1 MSGKHDHS
9 HGRGRISP
17 KALSRLRI
25 AVLITA
31 AYMVAEAIGGL
42 LTNSLALLADA
53 GHMLTD
59 VGALA
64 LSLAAFSF
72 ATRPATPQKTFGY
85 YRLEVIAALVNGI
98 VLVLLALYIIWEAI
112 ERFRSPAEVAGLEM
126 TLIAAG
132 GLVVNIIAA
141 YLLHADHQHNLNL
154 RGAWLHVMGDM
165 LGSIAAIAAGVLIIA
180 FGFLWADALTSVII
194 SCIIFFNAARLV
206 KDSADVLLESTP
218 KHIDVAELET
228 ALTGHPAV
236 LNVHDLHVWTISSGM
251 EALSAHVAHDRSMP
265 ETELLLE
272 IRDMLQERF
281 HISHLT
287 IQLETADHTTDK
299 VFVCAMG
306 MNCFESTAAADH

>member
-1 MSGKHDHS
+1 
-9 HGRGRISP
+9 
-17 KALSRLRI
+17 
-25 AVLITA
+25 
-31 AYMVAEAIGGL
+31 MVAEAVGGW

-64 LSLAAFSF
+64 LSLAAFSL
-72 ATRPATPQKTFGY
+72 ALRPATPQKTFGY

-98 VLVLLALYIIWEAI
+98 VLILLAFYIVWEAI
-112 ERFRSPAEVAGLEM
+112 ARFRSPSEVAGVQM

-132 GLVVNIIAA
+132 GLLVNIVAA

-154 RGAWLHVMGDM
+154 RGAWLHVIGDM

-194 SCIIFFNAARLV
+194 SGIILFNAARLV

-218 KHIDVAELET
+218 KHIDINELET
-228 ALTGHPAV
+228 ALAEHPAV

-272 IRDMLQERF
+272 IRDTLQNRF
-281 HISHLT
+281 RISHLT
-287 IQLETADHTTDK
+287 IQLETADHSGDK

-306 MNCFESTAAADH
+306 MNCFESAAAADR